1 MEGTEVTSESWVNTR
16 SFKMI
21 SPTSDLLFQR
31 LDNAARR
38 GCVWKCARVCQW
50 EGGIVF
56 VQISPQERIW
66 TSVSHDSSPAR
77 CESSIRHASTG
88 LCVIPS
94 PHTGSMRRQTGG
106 RKKNK
111 HLKQTSRLMTRFG
124 EKKKKKS
131 KSSSGSF
138 FSLSRSQTGTCVSL
152 DAARGLKWCSSLWKT
167 AVGRAASAR

>member
-38 GCVWKCARVCQW
+38 GCVWKCARACQW

-56 VQISPQERIW
+56 AQISPQERIW

-77 CESSIRHASTG
+77 CESSIWHASTG

-106 RKKNK
+106 RKKK
-111 HLKQTSRLMTRFG
+111 KTETDVTPHDTLW
-124 EKKKKKS
+124 EKKKKS
-131 KSSSGSF
+131 KSSSSSF

-152 DAARGLKWCSSLWKT
+152 DAARGLKWCSSVWKT